1 MVPEEGSPHHIRR
14 WEREEKWQEERMV
27 LRAWFWTARTVPRV
41 RSLDEPVLVVEGVG
55 EGERSAHAIVGKT
68 HETR

>member
-14 WEREEKWQEERMV
+14 WEREEKWGEERMV

-41 RSLDEPVLVVEGVG
+41 RSLDEAVVGEEE

-68 HETR
+68 HEMR